1 MLHPIRVTI
10 STLAVVALL
19 VASPGCRRDEA
30 PPAAAEESAPSA
42 EAAPA
47 ESPSGAPRIPAAVVN
62 DAEISD
68 AVVRRVA
75 RRTGWPRERTVQ
87 VLVDA
92 TLVIQEAARLE
103 QRCDDP
109 TAPDLCAKQLLA
121 RLYSADN
128 LCKNIP
134 EAEVDLGY
142 QELFDKDWP
151 VEAYAGWVAEI
162 RCCGGDWG
170 DCDSAASAACRQG
183 LERWGPPFEALSTAW
198 AAGTPVEEAAAR
210 IFPGGAPVL
219 VSDYFFTYWP
229 ESDPE
234 DQPKLESW
242 DPAMLAEIT
251 SLPVGEV
258 SKPLRSTMGLHV
270 FRLDRYKPARLKHD
284 PEVRNKIRNRI
295 CEGRVAQVRDRYVRD
310 LRAGAAIRIH

>member
-1 MLHPIRVTI
+1 VLHSIRVTI
-10 STLAVVALL
+10 PILAVVALL
-19 VASPGCRRDEA
+19 AAFPGCRRGETPPPEADPAA
-30 PPAAAEESAPSA
+30 PPA
-42 EAAPA
+42 EAAPSEAPA
-47 ESPSGAPRIPAAVVN
+47 EVPAAVVN
-62 DAEISD
+62 DAPISD
-68 AVVRRVA
+68 ALVRRVA
-75 RRTGWPRERTVQ
+75 RRTGWPRERTIH
-87 VLVDA
+87 VLIDA

-109 TAPDLCAKQLLA
+109 AAPDLCAKQLLE

-128 LCKNIP
+128 LCKTIP
-134 EAEVDLGY
+134 ESEVDLGY

-170 DCDSAASAACRQG
+170 DCDTEAAAACRQG

-198 AAGTPVEEAAAR
+198 AAGTPVDEAASR
-210 IFPGGAPVL
+210 IFSVGAPVD
-219 VSDYFFTYWP
+219 VSDFFFTYWP

-251 SLPVGEV
+251 SLPVGAV

-310 LRAGAAIRIH
+310 LRAGASIRIH